1 MALEEKQLEVDK
13 LTETL
18 SGEEL
23 KGVQKVF
30 LPPVGPKP
38 MEDVEVKR
46 SIENL
51 RKQLKAKDSKLTKQ
65 TERLQAQRRVN
76 VVMRF

>member
-1 MALEEKQLEVDK
+1 MQALEEKQLEVDK

-18 SGEEL
+18 SGE

-38 MEDVEVKR
+38 MEDVEVKC

-65 TERLQAQRRVN
+65 TERLQADQIGYI
-76 VVMRF
+76 MILLI